1 MPGKPFGSSG
11 KQTVPA
17 DRLLEMYRTMVTIRT
32 FESREAQIY
41 RQGLQP
47 GFVHLYLG
55 EEAVATG
62 VCAALRKDDFIT
74 STHRGHGHL
83 IARGG
88 DVRKMMAEL
97 FGRATGYCKGKGGS
111 LHIADFDL
119 GMLGA
124 NGIVGGGIPIA
135 TGAGLSAKKRRTD
148 QVVACFFGDGATNQ
162 GTFHEAINM
171 ASIWKLPVIYVCENN
186 GYGVTA
192 SIYKTSNVAEDLS
205 VRAKAYGIPGVKIDG
220 NDVQAVYATAQ
231 EAIARARKGEGPT
244 LMVCTTCRHSGHY
257 EGEMETAPAYR
268 STAEMDDCRKRDP
281 IPRFR
286 SYLMDTAGVAEPE
299 LSRIDEE
306 VATLIED
313 AIEFAQSSPKPE
325 PESAAEDLFA

>member
-1 MPGKPFGSSG
+1 MPASDSLPREKLL
-11 KQTVPA
+11 
-17 DRLLEMYRTMVTIRT
+17 RLYRTMVTIRT
-32 FESREAQIY
+32 FETREAQIY

-55 EEAVATG
+55 EEAIATG
-62 VCAALRKDDFIT
+62 VCAALRDDDFIT

-88 DVRKMMAEL
+88 DVRRMMAEL
-97 FGRATGYCKGKGGS
+97 FGRADGYCKGRGGS

-135 TGAGLSAKKRRTD
+135 TGAGLSAKKRHTD
-148 QVVACFFGDGATNQ
+148 QVTACFFGDGATNQ

-171 ASIWKLPVIYVCENN
+171 ASIWKLPVVYVCENN

-192 SIYKTSNVAEDLS
+192 SIHKTSNVAKDLS
-205 VRAKAYGIPGVKIDG
+205 VRAHAYGIPGYHIDG
-220 NDVQAVYATAQ
+220 NDVLAVHRTAM
-231 EAIARARKGEGPT
+231 EAVARARKGDGPT
-244 LMVCTTCRHSGHY
+244 LMVCETCRHSGHY

-268 STAEMDDCRKRDP
+268 TAEQLAECRKRDP
-281 IPRFR
+281 LPRFR
-286 SYLMDTAGVAEPE
+286 RYLAESSGVTEEQLAGIEREVVA
-299 LSRIDEE
+299 
-306 VATLIED
+306 LIED
-313 AIEFAQSSPKPE
+313 AVRFAQDSPRPD
-325 PESAAEDLFA
+325 PRSATEDLFA

>member
-1 MPGKPFGSSG
+1 MSATQPL
-11 KQTVPA
+11 T
-17 DRLLEMYRTMVTIRT
+17 REILLRMYRTMITIRM
-32 FESREAQIY
+32 FETREAQIY

-55 EEAVATG
+55 QEAIATG
-62 VCAALRKDDFIT
+62 VCAALRGDDYIT

-88 DVRKMMAEL
+88 DVKRMMAEL
-97 FGRATGYCKGKGGS
+97 FGRVTGYCKGRGGS

-135 TGAGLSAKKRRTD
+135 TGAGLSAKKRHTD

-171 ASIWKLPVIYVCENN
+171 ASIWKLPVVYVCENN

-192 SIYKTSNVAEDLS
+192 SIHKTSNVGKDLS
-205 VRAKAYGIPGVKIDG
+205 VRARSYGIPGAKLDG
-220 NDVQAVYATAQ
+220 NDVLAVYQAAE
-231 EAIARARKGEGPT
+231 EAVKRARRGEGPT
-244 LMVCTTCRHSGHY
+244 LMVCETCRHSGHY
-257 EGEMETAPAYR
+257 EGEMETAPSYR
-268 STAEMDDCRKRDP
+268 TPEQLEECRKRDP

-286 SYLMDTAGVAEPE
+286 RYLAEHSDIREEE
-299 LSRIDEE
+299 LARIDEE
-306 VATLIED
+306 VAALIEN
-313 AIEFAQSSPKPE
+313 AVQYAQESPRPD
-325 PESAAEDLFA
+325 PSIAVEDLFA

>member
-1 MPGKPFGSSG
+1 
-11 KQTVPA
+11 
-17 DRLLEMYRTMVTIRT
+17 MYRTMVLIRT
-32 FESREAQIY
+32 FETREAQIY

-55 EEAVATG
+55 QEAIATG
-62 VCAALRKDDFIT
+62 VCAALRQDDYIT

-88 DVRKMMAEL
+88 DVRRMMAEL
-97 FGRATGYCKGKGGS
+97 YGRATGYCKGRGGS

-135 TGAGLSAKKRRTD
+135 TGAGLSARKRHTD

-162 GTFHEAINM
+162 GTFHEAINL
-171 ASIWKLPVIYVCENN
+171 ASIWKLPVVYVCENN

-192 SIYKTSNVAEDLS
+192 SIYKTCNVADDLS
-205 VRAKAYGIPGVKIDG
+205 VRAKSYGIPGIKLDG
-220 NDVQAVYATAQ
+220 NDVLAVHQAASQAVD
-231 EAIARARKGEGPT
+231 RCRRGEGPT
-244 LMVCTTCRHSGHY
+244 LLVCATCRHSGHY
-257 EGEMETAPAYR
+257 EGEMETSPAYR
-268 STAEMDDCRKRDP
+268 TLAQMEECRKRDP

-286 SYLMDTAGVAEPE
+286 KYLLASIPEQELAEIE
-299 LSRIDEE
+299 REAAAL
-306 VATLIED
+306 VED
-313 AIEFAQSSPKPE
+313 AVRFAEASPRPE
-325 PESAAEDLFA
+325 PRTATEDLFA

>member
-1 MPGKPFGSSG
+1 MPAIESIPREK
-11 KQTVPA
+11 
-17 DRLLEMYRTMVTIRT
+17 LLTMYRTMVTIRT
-32 FESREAQIY
+32 FEKREAQIY

-55 EEAVATG
+55 EEAIATG
-62 VCAALRKDDFIT
+62 VCAALRKDDYIT

-88 DVRKMMAEL
+88 DVRRMMAEL

-135 TGAGLSAKKRRTD
+135 TGAGLSAKKRHTD
-148 QVVACFFGDGATNQ
+148 QATACFFGDGATNQ

-171 ASIWKLPVIYVCENN
+171 ASIWKLPVVYVCENN

-192 SIYKTSNVAEDLS
+192 SIHKTSNVGEDLS

-220 NDVQAVYATAQ
+220 NDVLAVHRTAM
-231 EAIARARKGEGPT
+231 EAVDRARRGDGPS

-268 STAEMDDCRKRDP
+268 TPDQLEECRKRDP

-286 SYLMDTAGVAEPE
+286 RYLVEDIGVKDEDVA
-299 LSRIDEE
+299 RIDEE
-306 VATLIED
+306 VAALIED
-313 AIEFAQSSPKPE
+313 AVRFAENSPRPE
-325 PESAAEDLFA
+325 PQSATEDLFA